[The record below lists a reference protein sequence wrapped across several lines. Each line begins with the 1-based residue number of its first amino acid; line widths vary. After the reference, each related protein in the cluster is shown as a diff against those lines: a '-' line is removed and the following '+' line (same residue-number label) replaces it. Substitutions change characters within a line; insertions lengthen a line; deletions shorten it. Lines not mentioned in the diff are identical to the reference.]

1 MLHHSFLYKD
11 LSPDLADMPYKQAL
25 LHKIEE
31 AVKLSKELLE
41 VHYTI
46 RDTVRIREI
55 NKAIS
60 FNKNLLTELTE
71 MKG

>member
-1 MLHHSFLYKD
+1 
-11 LSPDLADMPYKQAL
+11 MPYKQAL

-55 NKAIS
+55 NKAIG
-60 FNKNLLTELTE
+60 FNKSLLTELTE

>member
-11 LSPDLADMPYKQAL
+11 LSPDLAYMPYKQAL